1 MKYIRKSTCCTQFT
15 EWFTENQASYWG
27 ELPTEVKHALH
38 NHLWREQQGL
48 CVYCQQLIPE
58 KTAKQSSTQI
68 RSHIE
73 HIRPRSVYP
82 NRMFDYDNLSI
93 SCEGFDC
100 TATTPQKKEFCEHRK
115 ADEYDENQFL
125 NPIEQPEIADYF
137 EYDIEGRIFANHLRS
152 NIDQQKA
159 NYMIKILALDHRE
172 LNRLRES
179 SYSQLIQENDS
190 DIKELLN
197 PNYPLLPAFYTML
210 NFLFIKQLDF

>member
-1 MKYIRKSTCCTQFT
+1 MTIYRS
-15 EWFTENQASYWG
+15 
-27 ELPTEVKHALH
+27 L
-38 NHLWREQQGL
+38 
-48 CVYCQQLIPE
+48 
-58 KTAKQSSTQI
+58 AK
-68 RSHIE
+68 
-73 HIRPRSVYP
+73 
-82 NRMFDYDNLSI
+82 
-93 SCEGFDC
+93 
-100 TATTPQKKEFCEHRK
+100 QKKEFCEHRK